1 MTVSNPAYVAIG
13 IYVVYVA
20 IVAVVWRVNRVDY
33 QHLAN
38 DRATAVRSI
47 VVPIGLGAI
56 VLAIAV
62 TVLGWWHPVLFDDGR
77 SGPTWALLVPAL
89 FLLAGILG
97 LRQIDWRSENR
108 TVLPMLALGTLL
120 VGFAEEVL
128 TRGVLLVGG
137 EQQGWSPTTV
147 FLVSTGLFAL
157 LHGLNAFYGLPWQG
171 ALVQI
176 AITFVAGT
184 AFYVMRL
191 STGTLIVGILLHALW
206 DFVTLGAVATDRK
219 ASPLSMAPAALAYV
233 LALVAMVVV
242 LRSS

>member
-1 MTVSNPAYVAIG
+1 MIRW
-13 IYVVYVA
+13 I
-20 IVAVVWRVNRVDY
+20 AVQRSQVDA
-33 QHLAN
+33 LAK

-47 VVPIGLGAI
+47 VVPIGLGAL

-62 TVLGWWHPVLFDDGR
+62 TVLRWWHPVLFDDGR

>member
-13 IYVVYVA
+13 VYVVYVA

-33 QHLAN
+33 QHLAK
-38 DRATAVRSI
+38 DRPTAVRSI

-56 VLAIAV
+56 FLAIAV
-62 TVLGWWHPVLFDDGR
+62 TILGWWHPVLFDDGR
-77 SGPTWALLVPAL
+77 TGPTWALLVPVL

-108 TVLPMLALGTLL
+108 AVLPVLALGTLL

-128 TRGVLLVGG
+128 TRGVLVVGG

-147 FLVSTGLFAL
+147 FLVSTGLFAI

-176 AITFVAGT
+176 AVAFVGGT
-184 AFYVMRL
+184 AFYVTRL
-191 STGTLIVGILLHALW
+191 STGTLIVGIVIHALW
-206 DFVTLGAVATDRK
+206 DFVTIGAIATDRK
-219 ASPLSMAPAALAYV
+219 ASPVAIVPAAVAYV
-233 LALVAMVVV
+233 LGLVAIIVI
-242 LRSS
+242 LGSA